1 MNGNVFVTCDIVSG
15 STSYKLTFD
24 TPNFEVPAG
33 SYTITLIFGGVWS
46 GDNIWY
52 KEPEDVLIDIIN

>member
-1 MNGNVFVTCDIVSG
+1 MNGNVFVTCDILSG

-33 SYTITLIFGGVWS
+33 SHNIYLAFSGTWTDGV
-46 GDNIWY
+46 WY
-52 KEPEDVLIDIIN
+52 KESEDIILNIIN